1 MSELQQYEQ
10 TEARTCEG
18 PGREIPRMSWEAT
31 ELNNNQNIST
41 GIKGKYIFD
50 NGLPE
55 AENRFGLLSKLFDDR
70 TIHYIEERGIREGW
84 SCLEVGGGGG
94 SIAAFLC
101 SRTGDAGRVLATD
114 IDTRFLQALPFPNLE
129 VRKHDIRIEPLPSQE
144 FDLVHARL
152 VLEHLAEPDTALKR
166 MVAALK
172 PGGWIVLEEFDHL
185 ALLPNPEANSPDELL
200 QLRDA
205 FQRVLDA
212 RGVEMHYGR
221 MLARRL
227 SANGLVNV
235 GAEVNGSMWK
245 SGSAGIT
252 LLKLNCEGLRGTII
266 GSGLMSESQFDS
278 DMKRLDEPDFSIASP
293 VMWTAWGQLGG
304 G

>member
-1 MSELQQYEQ
+1 MS
-10 TEARTCEG
+10 
-18 PGREIPRMSWEAT
+18 RETT
-31 ELNNNQNIST
+31 ELTHNQNIST
-41 GIKGKYIFD
+41 GISGEYIFD

-55 AENRFGLLSKLFDDR
+55 AVNRFGLLSKLFDGR
-70 TIHYIEERGIREGW
+70 TIHYIEQRGIREGW
-84 SCLEVGGGGG
+84 SCLEVGGGG

-101 SRTGDAGRVLATD
+101 TRTGDAGRVLATD
-114 IDTRFLQALPFPNLE
+114 IDPRFLQGLAFPNLG
-129 VRKHDIRIEPLPSQE
+129 VRRHDIRSQPLPEQE

-152 VLEHLAEPDTALKR
+152 VLEHLAEPEAALKR

-172 PGGWIVLEEFDHL
+172 PGGWIILEEFDHL
-185 ALLPNPEANSPDELL
+185 GLLPNPEDNSPDELL
-200 QLRDA
+200 KLREA
-205 FQRVLDA
+205 FQQVLAA

-221 MLARRL
+221 LLARRL

-235 GAEVNGSMWK
+235 GAEVNGSVWK

-252 LLKLNCEGLRGTII
+252 LLKLNCEGLRVTII
-266 GSGLMSESQFDS
+266 GSGLMSESEFDS

>member
-1 MSELQQYEQ
+1 MSEVQQYEQ
-10 TEARTCEG
+10 TAARTCEG
-18 PGREIPRMSWEAT
+18 PGREIPRMSREAT
-31 ELNNNQNIST
+31 ELNNNQNTST

-172 PGGWIVLEEFDHL
+172 PGGWIVLEEFDEL
-185 ALLPNPEANSPDELL
+185 ALLPNPAADCPEEVLKV
-200 QLRDA
+200 RDA
-205 FQRVLDA
+205 FQQILRA
-212 RGVEMHYGR
+212 RGVETRYGR
-221 MLARRL
+221 TLAGRL
-227 SANGLVNV
+227 QANGLVNV
-235 GAEVNGSMWK
+235 GAEASGSMWQ
-245 SGSAGIT
+245 SGSAGT
-252 LLKLNCEGLRGTII
+252 SLMKLACQELRGLIL
-266 GSGLMSESQFDS
+266 GSGFITESEFEADL
-278 DMKRLDEPDFSIASP
+278 KRLDEPDFLTPSP
-293 VMWTAWGQLGG
+293 VMWTAWGQLGT
-304 G
+304 